1 MKRILYVEDD
11 LINALVMERLFK
23 ETFLIT
29 HVESGERCLET
40 LARKNFDLVL
50 MDINLGPGQM
60 TGVDA
65 LRAIRSE
72 PATAGIP
79 VVAITAYAFAH
90 DEERFLKEGFNGY
103 IPKPLDWRALPE
115 KIDHYFAR

>member
-11 LINALVMERLFK
+11 LINALVMEKLFK
-23 ETFLIT
+23 DTFLIT
-29 HVESGERCLET
+29 HVESGESCLET
-40 LARKNFDLVL
+40 LARKSFDLVL

-79 VVAITAYAFAH
+79 VVAITAYAFSH
-90 DEERFLKEGFNGY
+90 DEERFLKEGFTGY

-115 KIDHYFAR
+115 KIDQYFAR

>member
-11 LINALVMERLFK
+11 LINALVMGKLFK
-23 ETFLIT
+23 ERFLIT
-29 HVESGERCLET
+29 HVDNGESCLKT
-40 LARKNFDLVL
+40 LARESFDLVL

-60 TGVDA
+60 TGVEA
-65 LRAIRSE
+65 LHAIRSQ

-79 VVAITAYAFAH
+79 VIAITAYGFAH
-90 DEERFLKEGFNGY
+90 DEERFLKEGFSGY

-115 KIDHYFAR
+115 KIDQYFAR

>member
-11 LINALVMERLFK
+11 LINALVMEKLFK
-23 ETFLIT
+23 ERFFIT
-29 HVESGERCLET
+29 HVESGEDCLDVLTRET
-40 LARKNFDLVL
+40 FDLVL

-65 LRAIRSE
+65 LQAIRRE
-72 PATAGIP
+72 PATAGLP
-79 VVAITAYAFAH
+79 VVAMTAYAFAH
-90 DEERFLKEGFNGY
+90 DEERFLKEGFTGF

-115 KIDHYFAR
+115 KINQYFAR